1 MTTSKRTRV
10 DVSLNTVEKTL
21 IDNDVEI
28 LGITRAEA
36 IRRRAFNRNTT
47 DENEGDLNKYHRAV
61 AAAAHIAAGQLPPAT
76 IEAIAAAVFNAIVTK
91 N

>member
-36 IRRRAFNRNTT
+36 LRRRAFNRNNSS
-47 DENEGDLNKYHRAV
+47 EEGDLDKYHRAV
-61 AAAAHIAAGQLPPAT
+61 AAATHIAAGQLPPAT
-76 IEAIAAAVFNAIVTK
+76 IEAIAAAVFNAILTK

>member
-36 IRRRAFNRNTT
+36 IRRRAFNRTNSN
-47 DENEGDLNKYHRAV
+47 EEGDLDKYRRAV

-76 IEAIAAAVFNAIVTK
+76 IEAIAAAVFNAIITK

>member
-36 IRRRAFNRNTT
+36 LRRRAFNRNNS
-47 DENEGDLNKYHRAV
+47 EEGDLDKYRRAV
-61 AAAAHIAAGQLPPAT
+61 AAAAHVAAGQLPPAT
-76 IEAIAAAVFNAIVTK
+76 IEAIAAAVFNAILAK

>member
-36 IRRRAFNRNTT
+36 LRRRAFNRNNST
-47 DENEGDLNKYHRAV
+47 EGDLDKYHRAV
-61 AAAAHIAAGQLPPAT
+61 AAAAHVAAGQLPPAT
-76 IEAIAAAVFNAIVTK
+76 IEAIAAAVFNAILAK
-91 N
+91 D

>member
-36 IRRRAFNRNTT
+36 IRRRAFNRNAN
-47 DENEGDLNKYHRAV
+47 EEGDLDKYRRAV
-61 AAAAHIAAGQLPPAT
+61 AAASHIAAGQLPPAT
-76 IEAIAAAVFNAIVTK
+76 IEAIAAAVFNAILAK